1 MAEKTEPILY
11 RATIVVCGGSK
22 CHDNKSV
29 KVLEAI
35 EKAVQDKGLGEEIRV
50 SRVGCLGL
58 CGSGPNV
65 IVYPDNIFYQKVT
78 PKDAKEI
85 IQSHLIDQN
94 PVERLFY
101 VKSETE
107 EKIPLMG
114 DVPFFKGQ
122 VLRAMRNRGV
132 IDPEEI
138 EQYIAR
144 DGYLALAKS
153 LTEMEPQE
161 IIDQVKES
169 GLRGRGGGGFPT
181 GIKWQFCANQV
192 NDTKYV
198 LCNADEGDPGAFMDR
213 SILESDPHSVLEGM
227 AIAGRAMGATLGY
240 IYVRAEY
247 PLAIRRLRIAIDKAR
262 EYGLLGEK
270 ILGTDFSFDIDIKL
284 GAGAF
289 VCGEET
295 ALIASV
301 EGQRGMPRPRPP
313 FPAVKG
319 LWAKPT
325 VLNNVE
331 SYANIAQIILNGG
344 KWYASLGTK
353 GSKGTK
359 VFALSGELK
368 NIGLIEVPMGM
379 TIREIIFD
387 IGGGIK
393 NKRKYKAVQM
403 GGPSGG
409 CIPEEKLDTVI
420 DYEEIIKT
428 GAIMG
433 SGGMVV
439 MAENSCMVDMAR
451 FFLEFTQDESCGK
464 CPPCRVGTK
473 IMLDMLDKIASGRG
487 EEGDIEALQE
497 LATTIKSASLCG
509 LGQTAPNPVLSTI
522 KYFRHEYEA
531 HIKDKECPSHA
542 CAKLLHFSVIE
553 DLCTK
558 CGLCAKA
565 CPEDAIIWEKK
576 QIARIDQSKCTK
588 CRSCYG
594 ACKFM
599 AIE

>member
-1 MAEKTEPILY
+1 MANTTEPILY

-22 CHDNKSV
+22 CHDNKSE
-29 KVLEAI
+29 KVGDAI
-35 EKAVQDKGLGEEIRV
+35 DKAVQKKGLADEVRV
-50 SRVGCLGL
+50 AQGGCFGL
-58 CGSGPNV
+58 CGNGPV
-65 IVYPDNIFYQKVT
+65 VVVYPDNIFYQKVT

-85 IQSHLIDQN
+85 IESHIIKGN
-94 PVERLFY
+94 PIERLFY
-101 VKSETE
+101 EKPESE

-114 DVPFFKGQ
+114 DVPFYHGQ
-122 VLRAMRNRGV
+122 VLRALRNRGV
-132 IDPEEI
+132 IDPEDI
-138 EQYIAR
+138 DQYIAR
-144 DGYLALAKS
+144 DGYLGLAKALS
-153 LTEMEPQE
+153 EIEPQE
-161 IIDQVKES
+161 IINEVKES

-213 SILESDPHSVLEGM
+213 SILESDPHAVLEGM
-227 AIAGRAMGATLGY
+227 TIAGRAMGATQGY

-247 PLAIRRLRIAIDKAR
+247 PLAIRRLQVAIEKAR
-262 EYGLLGEK
+262 EYGLLGENV
-270 ILGTDFSFDIDIKL
+270 LGTDYSFDIDLKL

-295 ALIASV
+295 ALIASI
-301 EGQRGMPRPRPP
+301 EGERGMPRPRPP

-368 NIGLIEVPMGM
+368 NIGLVEVPMGM

-433 SGGMVV
+433 SGGIVV

-464 CPPCRVGTK
+464 CPPCRIGTK
-473 IMLDMLDKIASGRG
+473 IMLDMLEKIASGHG
-487 EEGDIEALQE
+487 EDGDIEALEE
-497 LATTIKSASLCG
+497 LAVTIKSASLCG
-509 LGQTAPNPVLSTI
+509 LGQTAPNPVLTTI

-531 HIKDKECPSHA
+531 HIKQKECPSHA
-542 CAKLLHFSVIE
+542 CAELLHFTVIDE
-553 DLCTK
+553 LCTK
-558 CGLCAKA
+558 CGLCARA
-565 CPEDAIIWEKK
+565 CPEDAIIWKK
-576 QIARIDQSKCTK
+576 KELAKIDKSKCTK

>member
-1 MAEKTEPILY
+1 MAEQKELILF
-11 RATIVVCGGSK
+11 RATVIVCGGSK
-22 CHDNKSV
+22 CHENAAEG
-29 KVLEAI
+29 VLARFER
-35 EKAVQDKGLGEEIRV
+35 AVDEKGLSEQIRV
-50 SRVGCLGL
+50 TPGGCFGL
-58 CGSGPNV
+58 CGNGPIV
-65 IVYPDNIFYQKVT
+65 VVYPDDIFYQKVQES
-78 PKDAKEI
+78 DVADILEL
-85 IQSHLIDQN
+85 HLIGGK

-101 VKSETE
+101 VRPDSE
-107 EKIPLMG
+107 EKVAMMNE
-114 DVPFFKGQ
+114 VPFYKGQ
-122 VLRAMRNRGV
+122 VIRALRNRGV
-132 IDPEEI
+132 IDPEQI

-144 DGYLALAKS
+144 DGYLGLGQAIA
-153 LTEMEPQE
+153 EMQPQQ
-161 IIDQVKES
+161 IIDQVKTS

-181 GIKWQFCANQV
+181 GLKWQFCADQV
-192 NDTKYV
+192 NDVKYV

-213 SILESDPHSVLEGM
+213 SILESDPHAVLEGM
-227 AIAGRAMGATLGY
+227 AIAGRAMGATQGY
-240 IYVRAEY
+240 IYCRAEY
-247 PLAIRRLRIAIDKAR
+247 PLAIRRLQVAIEQAR
-262 EYGLLGEK
+262 AYGLLGEN
-270 ILGTDFSFDIDIKL
+270 ILGSDFNFDIDIKL

-295 ALIASV
+295 ALIASI
-301 EGQRGMPRPRPP
+301 EGMRGMPRPRPP

-319 LWAKPT
+319 LWARPT

-331 SYANIAQIILNGG
+331 TYANIPQITLNGG

-359 VFALSGELK
+359 VFALSGEVN
-368 NIGLIEVPMGM
+368 NIGLVEVPMGM
-379 TIREIIFD
+379 SIRQVIFD

-393 NKRKYKAVQM
+393 NKREYKAVQM

-409 CIPEEKLDTVI
+409 CIPESLLDTPI
-420 DYEEIIKT
+420 EYEEIVKT

-473 IMLDMLDKIASGRG
+473 IMLNMLEKICEGKG
-487 EEGDIEALQE
+487 EDGDIEALQE
-497 LATTIKSASLCG
+497 LAVTIKAASLCG
-509 LGQTAPNPVLSTI
+509 LGQTAPNPVLTTI
-522 KYFRHEYEA
+522 KYFREEYEA
-531 HIKDKECPSHA
+531 HIQKRECPSHA
-542 CAKLLHFSVIE
+542 CLELLHFRVID

-558 CGLCAKA
+558 CGLCARA
-565 CPEDAIIWEKK
+565 CPEDAIVWEKK
-576 QIARIDQSKCTK
+576 QVARIDQSKCTK